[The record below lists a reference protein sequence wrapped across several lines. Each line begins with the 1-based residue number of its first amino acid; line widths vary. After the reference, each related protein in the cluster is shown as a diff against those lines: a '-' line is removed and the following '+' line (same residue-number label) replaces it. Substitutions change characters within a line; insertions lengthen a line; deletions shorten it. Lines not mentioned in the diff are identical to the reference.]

1 MADTFVMRKEWLDAI
16 AGQSIEKQD
25 QILADM
31 FRYAAGVEMVHTN
44 DPIVKMAVD
53 FVKGRIDN
61 SIEKYEESVE
71 RGKRGGRP
79 KIDDDEVRELA
90 AQGMSA
96 AQIADAMGRSKE
108 TIRKKDAFKEGQKL
122 YMMAKAQEVERLG
135 F

>member
-1 MADTFVMRKEWLDAI
+1 
-16 AGQSIEKQD
+16 
-25 QILADM
+25 M